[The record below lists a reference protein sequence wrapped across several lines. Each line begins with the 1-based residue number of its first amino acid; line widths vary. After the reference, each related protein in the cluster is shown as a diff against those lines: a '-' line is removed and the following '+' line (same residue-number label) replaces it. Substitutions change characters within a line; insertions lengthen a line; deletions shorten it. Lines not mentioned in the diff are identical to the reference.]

1 MALFWAKTSWGDET
15 SGEPRTDQAQIQ
27 LEPSMVTFIG
37 VSYRNMDE
45 RLPLKDSCPS
55 QHDDSSQSCD
65 LERTVQPT
73 AAQHCGECSFSV
85 PQLG

>member
-1 MALFWAKTSWGDET
+1 MALFCAKTSWGDET

-27 LEPSMVTFIG
+27 PEPSMVNFIG

-45 RLPLKDSCPS
+45 GLLTEQKPLKDSCPS

-73 AAQHCGECSFSV
+73 AAQHCGECS
-85 PQLG
+85 